1 MTIGIDAKSGVY
13 RFTFGS
19 PNLVDGVQFAIVV
32 IGLFFC
38 YQRTP
43 DHAGIH
49 ARRRRCSH
57 QADG

>member
-32 IGLFFC
+32 IGLFC

-43 DHAGIH
+43 DQAGIH